1 MVHLIKDEKGYSIGW
16 EFRPIT
22 EEEQKTAGIIRDLQF
37 FGFDD
42 TAIAY
47 NGITLIDQEK
57 GKQLGNI
64 KSVSWLQKQHHKKW
78 GDVRD

>member
-1 MVHLIKDEKGYSIGW
+1 VVHLIKDKQGKTIGW
-16 EFRPIT
+16 EFKPIT
-22 EEEQKTAGIIRDLQF
+22 EEEQSIAAKVRDLQF

-47 NGITLIDQEK
+47 NGIKLIDPEK

-64 KSVSWLQKQHHKKW
+64 KSISWLQKKHHKPSFL
-78 GDVRD
+78 